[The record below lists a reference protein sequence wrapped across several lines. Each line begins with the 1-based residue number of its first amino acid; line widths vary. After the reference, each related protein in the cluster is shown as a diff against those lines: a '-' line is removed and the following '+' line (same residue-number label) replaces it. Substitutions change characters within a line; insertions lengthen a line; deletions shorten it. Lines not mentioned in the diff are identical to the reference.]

1 MKLLACALCSLLLWS
16 SFAYAQ
22 QPAPTP
28 LTGAPVSGLSPA
40 QTVREFYR
48 ALREKRFRD
57 AFMLS
62 TYRPAVET
70 LTPDEIADLSPDF
83 AATAA
88 NIPDKIDLS
97 DETVIGGDA
106 TLMVNLAE
114 PGEPVVPKE
123 MKLQRVEGVWI
134 ITDEEAPQV
143 AKDGKNYFF
152 RLRIDTHHSEAEEMM
167 GRIYRAQ
174 VVYRMDKGRYG
185 TLPELL
191 KAEIIPA
198 DISDTVSTGYKFRLV
213 ITPDGTG
220 YAAFAEPERYGRTGK
235 LSYYIDADGRLQ
247 TADNKGQPLARQK

>member
-1 MKLLACALCSLLLWS
+1 MKLSACALACLVLWS
-16 SFAYAQ
+16 THTYAQ

-28 LTGAPVSGLSPA
+28 LTGATVSGLSPA

-70 LTPDEIADLSPDF
+70 LTPAEISDLAPDF

-88 NIPDKIDLS
+88 NIPDKVDLS
-97 DETVIGGDA
+97 DEIIIGSDA

-114 PGEPVVPKE
+114 PGEAYVPKE
-123 MKLQRVEGVWI
+123 MKLKRVEGVWI

-152 RLRIDTHHSEAEEMM
+152 RLRIETHHSEAEEMM

-185 TLPELL
+185 TLQDLL
-191 KAEIIPA
+191 AAEIIPS
-198 DISDTVSTGYKFRLV
+198 DITDTISTGYKFRLV
-213 ITPDGTG
+213 VTPDGRS
-220 YAAFAEPERYGRTGK
+220 YAAFAEPARYGNTGK

-247 TADNKGQPLARQK
+247 SGDSGGKPLK